1 METLVA
7 FCEWLEN
14 TSWALAVSGAFE
26 LYPYLRLTHFTG
38 LALWVGTTAVVDLRL
53 LGWGRRREGADQL
66 SAQLAV
72 WNWIGLGVTFL
83 GGLLLFVGTASG
95 YIINPAFQIKML
107 ALLTVIVLRVAI
119 QRKAPV
125 WGRSPDA
132 PAVAKLIAG
141 VELTLWIGMIL
152 AAVRIPNY

>member
-1 METLVA
+1 MGGYH
-7 FCEWLEN
+7 C
-14 TSWALAVSGAFE
+14 G
-26 LYPYLRLTHFTG
+26 RG
-38 LALWVGTTAVVDLRL
+38 LAPAG
-53 LGWGRRREGADQL
+53 LGRQREGADQL

-141 VELTLWIGMIL
+141 VELTLWIGMIT